1 MRKPITIIILA
12 AILFTPN
19 IPSHVSANP
28 MSVGSANSGGFFCLS
43 SNISMPE
50 ANVNI
55 SLVCREVIPTSS
67 SGPIFVYEVEMNSSF
82 LVISECDENT
92 TIAFAYPATWKNW
105 GTLIEFEDIQFE
117 VFVDDV
123 EVPTQILNIS
133 EIGIDFIELFY
144 VFYHEDFESW
154 AFLLDNE
161 FVLFN
166 ISLEAA
172 NGSLLEVYTNFD
184 VSSDGD
190 IFEFEYCVGT
200 AKTWNGTTIEEV
212 RIQLANTSQYL
223 ENSFYPEDSLVVTSG
238 VNRTTGCWSL
248 DFSSFT
254 ENYVGVSILQ
264 KQWPYNNTIQFGS
277 TTTNSNQTGASTEQ
291 FLLSQ
296 AILLSTGIGMAL
308 IIVVIIV
315 LTKKN

>member
-1 MRKPITIIILA
+1 MRKPVAIIILA
-12 AILFTPN
+12 VILLTPN

-28 MSVGSANSGGFFCLS
+28 MSVGSANSGSFFCLS

-82 LVISECDENT
+82 LVVSEYDENT

-105 GTLIEFEDIQFE
+105 NDVIELNDIQFE

-123 EVPTQILNIS
+123 EVPTQILDIS
-133 EIGIDFIELFY
+133 EIGIDYNELL
-144 VFYHEDFESW
+144 EDW
-154 AFLLDNE
+154 RFLYDNE

-166 ISLEAA
+166 VSLEAF
-172 NGSLLEVYTNFD
+172 NDSLVEVYTNFV
-184 VSSDGD
+184 VSSDSD

-223 ENSFYPEDSLVVTSG
+223 ENSFYPEDSLTVTSG

-264 KQWPYNNTIQFGS
+264 KQWPYNNTIDFGS
-277 TTTNSNQTGASTEQ
+277 TTSNQTNTSTEQ

-296 AILLSTGIGMAL
+296 AILLSTGIGIAL